1 MKCVRRCFSQSII
14 ARMDDSANASELAE
28 KIIVADAMEWSKS
41 TWRDLDS
48 GLVVKCFA
56 SCGITNSVIE
66 KQIFLFNETKTVDE
80 IVELSKLAGIE
91 YDQKALECEDNL
103 ECFDDLS
110 DNWEERLI
118 ENVVA

>member
-1 MKCVRRCFSQSII
+1 MTSKLQPLDNGIIKWFKLEYRRHVLQSII

-28 KIIVADAMEWSKS
+28 KITVADAVEWFKS
-41 TWRDLDS
+41 AWRDLDS

-56 SCGITNSVIE
+56 SC
-66 KQIFLFNETKTVDE
+66 
-80 IVELSKLAGIE
+80 VELSKVAGIE

-110 DNWEERLI
+110 DNWEERMI
-118 ENVVA
+118 ETVVAQGKYI